1 MEVLLAGNTG
11 YLTESFIMET
21 FPQAHVLVCGDVAFE
36 GRLGGCNPHILK
48 LQESRADEA
57 DLNQYDLD
65 RIVYFSGFL
74 TREGEVQ
81 PEVESLCSLLE
92 YAGKRQVQFLYITG
106 MEEQQNGNGKRDVLR
121 KAAEDICRHYQ
132 NAVGSIVVKIL
143 RAPYLYSSEYRKD
156 WLYQVFQQMKTG
168 EALRIQRQ
176 GEDFACF
183 LYLED
188 LGELI
193 FRIFDMWDADTQ
205 ILEIPDV
212 FHISWEVFT
221 QALDKLLPGR
231 IQVDGSGEDEADT
244 AAKKTRKP
252 EKDPIREKYGWFPKI
267 SILEDLED
275 QYRLFQKTRRRAQSR
290 WQWLRKKISDH
301 PRIWKWMEI
310 FLFFVC
316 SEELHRILGNSSQF
330 RYIDAR
336 LLFVVIVGT
345 VYGLN
350 EGVVAAF
357 LAVCGLTLSY
367 IREGANG
374 LTLFYEPSNWLPYI
388 LYFIVG
394 AVCGYIQMKNRKDIM
409 FVKEENSLLKD
420 KFLFIRELY
429 QDTTEEKTELK
440 RQLLGRKDSFG
451 KIFDI
456 TRKLDSERP
465 QEIFMHTVRVL
476 EQVLENRSIQI
487 YSFGKNPYF
496 ARLEAASKEI
506 AKTTPRSLR
515 REDYKDA
522 VSLIE
527 NHQMWINRELK
538 KDYPMYMTGIHR
550 EGRLVLV
557 ICVRN
562 ASYDQMS
569 LYYQNLVRI
578 LSGLVE
584 TALLRALDYQEILSE
599 KQHEGGTVF
608 MKESYFLKKL
618 ELYHSMAEE
627 QMTDYTL
634 LKLDPGKMTLEEASG
649 LLASRIRESDTAGL
663 NGEHDLYLILHQ
675 TPPENAGTVIQ
686 RLEACGFGCQI
697 ISGTQ
702 EGVK

>member
-21 FPQAHVLVCGDVAFE
+21 FPQAHVLICGDMTFE
-36 GRLGGCNPHILK
+36 KRKNTHILK
-48 LQESRADEA
+48 LQEERADEA
-57 DLNQYDLD
+57 ELEQYDLD

-74 TREGEVQ
+74 SREGEVQ

-92 YAGKRQVQFLYITG
+92 YARKRQVQFLYITG
-106 MEEQQNGNGKRDVLR
+106 MKEQQNGNKKRDALM
-121 KAAEDICRHYQ
+121 KAAEDICYHYQ
-132 NAVGSIVVKIL
+132 DAVEGVTVKIL
-143 RAPYLYSSEYRKD
+143 RSPYLYSSEYQKD
-156 WLYQVFQQMKTG
+156 WLYQIFQRMETGKT
-168 EALRIQRQ
+168 LRIQRD

-183 LYLED
+183 LYLDD

-205 ILEIPDV
+205 VLEIPDV
-212 FHISWEVFT
+212 FHTSWGEFEKALEKLSPGQRKMDRSDEREVDPAT
-221 QALDKLLPGR
+221 QKKWKL
-231 IQVDGSGEDEADT
+231 
-244 AAKKTRKP
+244 
-252 EKDPIREKYGWFPKI
+252 EKNPIREKYGWFPKI

-310 FLFFVC
+310 FLFFVF

-388 LYFIVG
+388 LYFIMG
-394 AVCGYIQMKNRKDIM
+394 AVCGYIQMKNRKDIA
-409 FVKEENSLLKD
+409 FVKEENGLLKD
-420 KFLFIRELY
+420 KFLFIRALY

-465 QEIFMHTVRVL
+465 QEIFMQTVRVL
-476 EQVLENRSIQI
+476 EEVLENHSIQI

-506 AKTTPRSLR
+506 AKSTPHSLR
-515 REDYKDA
+515 LEDYQDA
-522 VSLIE
+522 ISVIE
-527 NHQMWINRELK
+527 KNQMWVNRELR
-538 KDYPMYMTGIHR
+538 KDYPMYMTGVHR

-557 ICVRN
+557 VCVKN

-584 TALLRALDYQEILSE
+584 TALLRALNYQEILYA
-599 KQHEGGTVF
+599 KQHEGSTIF
-608 MKESYFLKKL
+608 MKEPYFMKKL

-627 QMTDYTL
+627 QMTEYTL
-634 LKLDPGKMTLEEASG
+634 LKLDPKQMTLEEASDI
-649 LLASRIRESDTAGL
+649 LASRIRESDTAGL
-663 NGEHDLYLILHQ
+663 NVDHDMYLILHQ
-675 TPPENAGTVIQ
+675 TPKENAGIVIQ

-697 ISGTQ
+697 ISGTE
-702 EGVK
+702 EGVR